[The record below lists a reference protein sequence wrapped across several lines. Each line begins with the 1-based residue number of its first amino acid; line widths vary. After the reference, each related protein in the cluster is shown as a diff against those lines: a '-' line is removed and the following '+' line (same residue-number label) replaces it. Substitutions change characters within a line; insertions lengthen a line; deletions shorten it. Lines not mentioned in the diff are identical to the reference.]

1 MATYSI
7 KFNFDKT
14 VSAIYQAVFQ
24 AAATRWDSIIT
35 TNLPDYEGIHDLI
48 INVSMPVIDGIGGIL
63 GQSGPTVLRPITNLP
78 AEGIMEFDIADV
90 INMAAKN
97 LLPDVILHEMAHV
110 LGFGNL
116 WQEDTLK
123 NSSGDYIGVHAL
135 AAYRI
140 LDNNP
145 TVTSI
150 PIEKNGGSGTAGVH
164 WDEQTFGSELMT
176 GYTSNGVMPLSAM
189 SIGAMQDLGYTVDYT
204 KADPYTLPTGLEL
217 ANLQEPAIKGSFIA
231 SNTAI
236 VNTATSGNDVLL
248 GTIRNDYL
256 SGLAGND
263 TLLGLDGNDT
273 LDGGTGADVMKGG
286 NGNDT
291 YIVDNPGDSVI
302 ETNTDSGI
310 DTVKSSIN
318 YTLPRN
324 VENITLTGSKS
335 INGTGND
342 GNNVLIGNSGNNIL
356 NGVSGNNTLDGG
368 LGNDT
373 LTGGSGHNVFRF
385 DTKPSPTN
393 IDRITD
399 FVVEDDTIQ
408 LDHSIFSKLTHK
420 GVLDAAYFKIGTAA
434 SDNKNYIIY
443 NPNTGALSYDS
454 DGNGLNVSIKIATL
468 SVNLDMTNHDFFVI

>member
-14 VSAIYQAVFQ
+14 VSAIYQAAFQ
-24 AAATRWDSIIT
+24 TAANRWDSIIT
-35 TNLPDYEGIHDLI
+35 ADLPDYNGIHDLL
-48 INVSMPVIDGIGGIL
+48 INVSMPAIDGVHGIL
-63 GQSGPTVLRPITNLP
+63 GQAGPTVLRPITNLP
-78 AEGIMEFDIADV
+78 AIGVMMFDIADV
-90 INMAAKN
+90 VDMAKKN
-97 LLPDVILHEMAHV
+97 LLPDVIFHEMGHV

-116 WQEDTLK
+116 WQTDNLK
-123 NSSGDYIGVHAL
+123 NASGDYIGVHAL
-135 AAYRI
+135 AVYRT

-164 WDEQTFGSELMT
+164 WDDQTFGTELMT
-176 GYTSNGVMPLSAM
+176 GYTSNGIMPLSAM
-189 SIGAMQDLGYTVDYT
+189 TIGSFEDLGYSVDYS
-204 KADPYTLPTGLEL
+204 KADPYTMPTGLEL
-217 ANLQEPAIKGSFIA
+217 ANLQEPAIKGTFI
-231 SNTAI
+231 SNIPTAHDHVI
-236 VNTATSGNDVLL
+236 VGTAGNDKLYGL
-248 GTIRNDYL
+248 G
-256 SGLAGND
+256 GND
-263 TLLGLDGNDT
+263 TLLGLNGNDT
-273 LDGGTGADVMKGG
+273 LDGGLGVDFLVGG

-291 YIVDNPGDSVI
+291 YIVDNKNDLIYEISTG
-302 ETNTDSGI
+302 GI
-310 DTVKSSIN
+310 DTVIASVS
-318 YTLPRN
+318 YTLPFN